1 MDILVGRG
9 GNQNMAIK
17 DPEIG
22 AIHFELGEVEDLI
35 SISILSYKPTYVN
48 GQRVVGYGN
57 LFERD
62 AVLTAGSS
70 LNLKLSELL
79 DTGIFDYKLIQSWS
93 EVINRFS
100 RSVDI
105 DVFLNCCIENENEKD
120 TLPVIYMKMGKAYL
134 LIEENKLREAQILIY
149 EIGDI
154 LYSLQDGSE
163 TLKTA
168 YLGIFIPAYLLYKKA
183 GLADMAQATLDCINS
198 MEAQGVKFPSNTQQ
212 LIS

>member
-1 MDILVGRG
+1 MEITVGRG
-9 GNQNMAIK
+9 GNQMMALK

-22 AIHFELGEVEDLI
+22 ATHFELYEEDDLVGI
-35 SISILSYKPTYVN
+35 DILSYKPTYVN
-48 GQRVVGYGN
+48 GMRIVGYGN

-70 LNLKLSELL
+70 LNIKLSELIEA
-79 DTGIFDYKLIQSWS
+79 GCFDYKLIQSWS

-105 DVFLNCCIENENEKD
+105 DVFLNCCVEIEDEKD
-120 TLPVIYMKMGKAYL
+120 TLPVIYLKTGKAYL
-134 LIEENKLREAQILIY
+134 LIEENRLREAQLLIY
-149 EIGDI
+149 ETGNL

-163 TLKTA
+163 ALKTA

-183 GLADMAQATLDCINS
+183 GLTDMAQATLDCIKS
-198 MEAQGVKFPSNTQQ
+198 MEAQGVKYPSNTQQ
-212 LIS
+212 LI